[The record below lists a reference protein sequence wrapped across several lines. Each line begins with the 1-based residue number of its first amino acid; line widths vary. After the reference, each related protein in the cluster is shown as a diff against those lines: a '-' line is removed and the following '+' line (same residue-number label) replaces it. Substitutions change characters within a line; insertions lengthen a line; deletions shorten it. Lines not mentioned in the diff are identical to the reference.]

1 VAKAADNRLISTG
14 NEPWLRR
21 LRLPAYQVNEAARYA
36 SITTQTI
43 RNWQKG
49 QMGTRPAVA
58 HRAKGAALSY
68 FQLVEVAF
76 VAVMRR
82 MGLKL
87 EAIKNAREYMAQKL
101 NSEYPFVEY
110 RFKVDG
116 QQIIMELAQFV
127 TGAPKNKLIVVSE
140 GGQLA
145 WQEILG
151 RKFEEFDYSKGLAV
165 RWHVAGRGSPI
176 LIDPQIAFGAPAIK
190 GVPTW
195 AIKGRETAGES
206 LEDIADDF
214 SLKVPE
220 VKKAIEFETEVAHA

>member
-1 VAKAADNRLISTG
+1 M
-14 NEPWLRR
+14 
-21 LRLPAYQVNEAARYA
+21 LPAYQVNEAARYA
-36 SITTQTI
+36 RITTQTI
-43 RNWQKG
+43 RNWQKAYKG
-49 QMGTRPAVA
+49 GPAVA
-58 HRAKGAALSY
+58 YREKGAALSY

-87 EAIKNAREYMAQKL
+87 DVIKNAREYIAQQL
-101 NSEYPFVEY
+101 NSEFPFVEH

-116 QQIIMELAQFV
+116 QRIIMDLAQFV
-127 TGAPKNKLIVVSE
+127 TGAPKDKLVVVSE

-151 RKFEEFDYSKGLAV
+151 RKFEEFDYKKGLAV

-176 LIDPQIAFGAPAIK
+176 LIDPQIAFGAPAIR
-190 GVPTW
+190 GIPTW
-195 AIKGRETAGES
+195 AIKGRDTAGES

-214 SLKVPE
+214 GLKVPE
-220 VKKAIEFETEVAHA
+220 VKKAIEFESEEIAHA

>member
-1 VAKAADNRLISTG
+1 
-14 NEPWLRR
+14 
-21 LRLPAYQVNEAARYA
+21 
-36 SITTQTI
+36 
-43 RNWQKG
+43 
-49 QMGTRPAVA
+49 MGSRPAVA
-58 HRAKGAALSY
+58 HRDKGKALSY

-87 EAIKNAREYMAQKL
+87 DAIKNAREYIAQQL
-101 NSEYPFVEY
+101 NSEFPFVEH

-116 QQIIMELAQFV
+116 QRIIMDLAQFIN
-127 TGAPKNKLIVVSE
+127 GAPKNKLVVVSE

-176 LIDPQIAFGAPAIK
+176 LIDPQIAFGAPAIR

-206 LEDIADDF
+206 VEDIADDF
-214 SLKVPE
+214 NLKVPE
-220 VKKAIEFETEVAHA
+220 VKKAIEFENVEVAHA